1 MATEVFNSRPQTMSL
16 GPDPAQQ
23 QPEEEQF
30 LSTFFCRAL
39 FDYQTDND
47 SSLSF
52 RRDDI
57 IEVLTRLESGWWD
70 GLLGQERG
78 WFPSNYVTIIS
89 DQEAD
94 AALAAA
100 EAAVAAQLEFQGA
113 QTTVGNTHD
122 FELRTQIPSPLRN
135 GTSPMSP
142 SNHTHTLSLSQNTQP
157 HANITYPQ
165 QDVTAASIG
174 LQGAGLYPRSGTQS
188 SDFWVPQVS
197 ADGRVSTTFPC
208 SNSVFSAFHS
218 LEHSLVFMTC
228 PHTPSATYLVM
239 GAYSLVP
246 WRHFF
251 QIYYVNTQT
260 GQQSRDLPQDVDQDI
275 SEGELP
281 SPATLAAVRLMCL
294 TMITTDVATINGP
307 RNGAGFG
314 LPRRSSTPEPW
325 KRVLADDGLSY
336 YFVNTDDG
344 TISLTMPSAS
354 TQQLHASQSGS

>member
-1 MATEVFNSRPQTMSL
+1 MSL

-100 EAAVAAQLEFQGA
+100 EATAATQLDFQSPPA
-113 QTTVGNTHD
+113 TVGH
-122 FELRTQIPSPLRN
+122 TQNFDLAHPQNVVSLEPAQPLAMPH
-135 GTSPMSP
+135 GALQPHS
-142 SNHTHTLSLSQNTQP
+142 HTLSNPQNGQP
-157 HANITYPQ
+157 NGAAYPQ
-165 QDVTAASIG
+165 QDST
-174 LQGAGLYPRSGTQS
+174 GAGLGVQGDGPYPRSGTQS

-197 ADGRVSTTFPC
+197 ADGRVSTTFLC
-208 SNSVFSAFHS
+208 SSSVFSAFHPVERS
-218 LEHSLVFMTC
+218 FPV
-228 PHTPSATYLVM
+228 
-239 GAYSLVP
+239 
-246 WRHFF
+246 
-251 QIYYVNTQT
+251 
-260 GQQSRDLPQDVDQDI
+260 
-275 SEGELP
+275 
-281 SPATLAAVRLMCL
+281 AV
-294 TMITTDVATINGP
+294 
-307 RNGAGFG
+307 
-314 LPRRSSTPEPW
+314 
-325 KRVLADDGLSY
+325 
-336 YFVNTDDG
+336 
-344 TISLTMPSAS
+344 
-354 TQQLHASQSGS
+354 

>member
-1 MATEVFNSRPQTMSL
+1 MLCGWQILFLELISVRICSSTVISSAKVSARCCPRLRLPPLRETSGLIMAAEAFNSRAQTMSL

-100 EAAVAAQLEFQGA
+100 EVAAATAQLELQNPHV
-113 QTTVGNTHD
+113 TVGNT
-122 FELRTQIPSPLRN
+122 RN
-135 GTSPMSP
+135 FGPEHPQNATTSQEWDRPHGTAQL
-142 SNHTHTLSLSQNTQP
+142 HTHTLSRSQNTQP
-157 HANITYPQ
+157 HMNDVTQPQ
-165 QDVTAASIG
+165 QNSTAASIG
-174 LQGAGLYPRSGTQS
+174 LQGDRLQPRSGTQS
-188 SDFWVPQVS
+188 SDFWVPRVS
-197 ADGRVSTTFPC
+197 ADGRVSAIFPC
-208 SNSVFSAFHS
+208 SNPIFSAFHP
-218 LEHSLVFMTC
+218 LDCPIVFTTC
-228 PHTPSATYLVM
+228 PHPICDILCYGRLLS
-239 GAYSLVP
+239 GSLAS
-246 WRHFF
+246 FI
-251 QIYYVNTQT
+251 QIYYWNTQT

-275 SEGELP
+275 SEGEL
-281 SPATLAAVRLMCL
+281 SPCQ
-294 TMITTDVATINGP
+294 
-307 RNGAGFG
+307 
-314 LPRRSSTPEPW
+314 
-325 KRVLADDGLSY
+325 LS
-336 YFVNTDDG
+336 
-344 TISLTMPSAS
+344 L
-354 TQQLHASQSGS
+354 Q

>member
-1 MATEVFNSRPQTMSL
+1 MSL

-100 EAAVAAQLEFQGA
+100 EATAAAQLEFQNPQATVVHTQNFEPAHA
-113 QTTVGNTHD
+113 QND
-122 FELRTQIPSPLRN
+122 
-135 GTSPMSP
+135 
-142 SNHTHTLSLSQNTQP
+142 LSLEPAQP
-157 HANITYPQ
+157 HAIPLQSHSQTLSHLQNGQPNGATYPQ
-165 QDVTAASIG
+165 QDST
-174 LQGAGLYPRSGTQS
+174 GAGLGAQGDGPYPRSGTQS

-197 ADGRVSTTFPC
+197 ADGRVSTTF
-208 SNSVFSAFHS
+208 S
-218 LEHSLVFMTC
+218 LFQFRFLRLSSHGSFLRCCRVTC
-228 PHTPSATYLVM
+228 PNIQYFDIPCYGRLPS
-239 GAYSLVP
+239 GSLAS
-246 WRHFF
+246 FL

-260 GQQSRDLPQDVDQDI
+260 GQQSRDLPLDVDQDI
-275 SEGELP
+275 SEGWF
-281 SPATLAAVRLMCL
+281 SP
-294 TMITTDVATINGP
+294 P
-307 RNGAGFG
+307 
-314 LPRRSSTPEPW
+314 
-325 KRVLADDGLSY
+325 ADSRHRWLIMS
-336 YFVNTDDG
+336 V
-344 TISLTMPSAS
+344 IIP
-354 TQQLHASQSGS
+354 

>member
-1 MATEVFNSRPQTMSL
+1 MAAEVFNSRPQTMSL
-16 GPDPAQQ
+16 GPDPVQQ

-52 RRDDI
+52 RKDDI

-113 QTTVGNTHD
+113 QTTVSNTHD
-122 FELRTQIPSPLRN
+122 FELPQNPV
-135 GTSPMSP
+135 TSQEWDQPHVTVQP
-142 SNHTHTLSLSQNTQP
+142 HTHTLSLSQNTQP
-157 HANITYPQ
+157 HANITHPQ

-174 LQGAGLYPRSGTQS
+174 LQGAGLYPRPGAQS

-208 SNSVFSAFHS
+208 SDSVFSAFHS

-239 GAYSLVP
+239 GAYSFVP
-246 WRHFF
+246 WRH
-251 QIYYVNTQT
+251 
-260 GQQSRDLPQDVDQDI
+260 
-275 SEGELP
+275 
-281 SPATLAAVRLMCL
+281 
-294 TMITTDVATINGP
+294 
-307 RNGAGFG
+307 
-314 LPRRSSTPEPW
+314 
-325 KRVLADDGLSY
+325 
-336 YFVNTDDG
+336 
-344 TISLTMPSAS
+344 
-354 TQQLHASQSGS
+354 